1 MSFFNFKKR
10 ILPLAIVLLVLI
22 IVWQVQQKPSAP
34 NVQFQSLQQQTVA
47 LKDLRGKMVMVNFW
61 ATTCPGCVAEIPK
74 LVETWQQYHQQG
86 FEVIAI
92 AMQYD
97 DLKQIQNFVQQK
109 QLPFIVTYDADG
121 SLSQAF
127 GNITVT
133 PTAFV
138 LDAQGHIINKTIGD
152 FNFAKLHESLKQQL
166 KSATL

>member
-10 ILPLAIVLLVLI
+10 ILPLAIVLLVLM

-34 NVQFQSLQQQTVA
+34 NVKFQSLQQQTVA

-61 ATTCPGCVAEIPK
+61 ATTCPGCVAEMPK

-109 QLPFIVTYDADG
+109 QLPFIVTHDADG

>member
-10 ILPLAIVLLVLI
+10 ILPLAIVLLVLM
-22 IVWQVQQKPSAP
+22 IVWQVQQKPSVP

-61 ATTCPGCVAEIPK
+61 ATTCPGCVAEMPK

-109 QLPFIVTYDADG
+109 QLPFIVTHDADG

>member
-1 MSFFNFKKR
+1 
-10 ILPLAIVLLVLI
+10 
-22 IVWQVQQKPSAP
+22 
-34 NVQFQSLQQQTVA
+34 
-47 LKDLRGKMVMVNFW
+47 MVMVNFW
-61 ATTCPGCVAEIPK
+61 ATTCPGCVAEMPK

-109 QLPFIVTYDADG
+109 QLPFIVTHDADG